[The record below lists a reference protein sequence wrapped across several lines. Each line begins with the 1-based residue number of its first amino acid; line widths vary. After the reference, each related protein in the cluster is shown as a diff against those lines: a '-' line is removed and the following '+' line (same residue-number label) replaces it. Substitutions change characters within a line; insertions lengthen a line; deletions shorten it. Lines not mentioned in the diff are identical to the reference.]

1 MREIR
6 SLAEHEFEAFV
17 KLLVNAYPAFP
28 VRTEEERQ
36 RMAERLLEESRDPT
50 QVFYGLFEDDVLL
63 GGMKHLDFTM
73 NLHGAQTPV
82 AGIAEVAVD
91 LVRKKEHVARDLVR
105 FFLEHARADG
115 AVLALLYPFRPDFYK
130 QMGFG
135 YGTKI
140 NEYRVSPASLPKGS
154 SKRQIA
160 WTSPADTVLLL
171 DCYQRYQARTHGVI
185 QRSEAE
191 FARLLTHPD
200 KRVVA
205 FKDAGAIKGYLVFS
219 FRRHDQGNFLINDLQ
234 VDELVYETREA
245 LSQLLAFLRSQ
256 ADQVRAVVIRTQEE
270 AFHHVLLDPR
280 NGSEQLIPS
289 VYHPSNVQGVGLMYR
304 ALDTRGLFQRLREH
318 SFGGVSCRV
327 KIILADSFFPANAGS
342 LVVQFAEGRPTASE
356 DERHDVEIQMEV
368 AEFSSLLL
376 GVVSFQSLYRYR
388 LAEISDPGYLETINR
403 LFFAP
408 EQPICLTA
416 F

>member
-6 SLAEHEFEAFV
+6 PLADHEFEAFV
-17 KLLVNAYPAFP
+17 RLAVNAYPAYTI
-28 VRTEEERQ
+28 RTDEERQ
-36 RMAERLLEESRDPT
+36 RMAGRLLEESRDPT
-50 QVFYGLFEDDVLL
+50 QIFYGLLEENVLL

-73 NLHGAQTPV
+73 NLHGTQTLV

-91 LVRKKEHVARDLVR
+91 LLRKKEHVARDLVL
-105 FFLEHARADG
+105 FFLEHARANG
-115 AVLALLYPFRPDFYK
+115 AALALLYPFRPDFYK

-140 NEYRVSPASLPKGS
+140 NEYRVSPANFPKGP
-154 SKRQIA
+154 SKRQVV
-160 WTSPADTVLLL
+160 WTSPTDAALLL
-171 DCYQRYQARTHGVI
+171 RCYQRYQARTHGVI

-191 FARLLTHPD
+191 FTRLLAHPE

-205 FKDAGAIKGYLVFS
+205 YRDAGAIKGYLVFS
-219 FRRHDQGNFLINDLQ
+219 FRRHDQGNFLINDLH

-245 LSQLLAFLRSQ
+245 LSQLLTFLQSQ

-270 AFHHVLLDPR
+270 AFHHLLLDPR
-280 NGSEQLIPS
+280 NGSELLIPS

-304 ALDTRGLFQRLREH
+304 VLDTRGIFEQLREH
-318 SFGGVSCRV
+318 SFGGVNCRV
-327 KIILADSFFPANAGS
+327 KITLVDSFFPSNAGS
-342 LVVQFAEGRPTASE
+342 LVVQFAEGRPTLSE
-356 DERHDVEIQMEV
+356 DERHDVEIRLEV

-376 GVVSFQSLYRYR
+376 GVVNFQSLYRYH
-388 LAEISDPGYLETINR
+388 LADISDPGYLETINR
-403 LFFAP
+403 LFYTP
-408 EQPICLTA
+408 EKPICLTA